1 MNLTDLLS
9 NHQDLSKQQKMDE
22 PVDSLLDKTASQ
34 LVGKPINRIDGHLKV
49 AGKAPYTADY
59 VLPNMAYGVMVGAT
73 IGKGK
78 VKQVHDNTA
87 LAVEGVIAVL
97 HDELF
102 LRNPQQGT
110 VKRAPAQT
118 ASEVF
123 YHGQPIVLVV
133 GETLEAAQ
141 QGAAALQIDY
151 DNDEAHGHFDF
162 EQEKPHSQYINW
174 TNDKN
179 QHMGKPEKTL
189 PNADVSVDVTYTT
202 PSQSNMAM
210 EPHVSLA
217 QWQDGRLILHTA
229 NQMIGASHV
238 QLVKALKIKDDE
250 ARMLSPYVGG
260 GFGAKLGISSES
272 VMAALAAKQLDR
284 PVLVVMTRAQVM
296 ESTVRRS
303 NAEQRIG
310 LGADADGT
318 LHTVIHN
325 SYVSNLPSELF
336 FEPCAISTHFL
347 YQGENREVKYRMVR
361 MNQVLA
367 GSMRAPGEAAGQL
380 ALECAMDELAHKL
393 DMCPVKLRIHNE
405 PKENPSTNVP
415 FTARKLVECL
425 QHGAKAFGWDNR
437 PAVASRMEGDW
448 MIGYGMAAAS
458 RSDQIRAS
466 EARVSLNLA
475 GTDTGV
481 QAVVETDMTDI
492 GTGTY
497 TILAQIAADL
507 LGLPIDCVEVKL
519 GDSSMPTAA
528 GSGGSVGASSSGSAV
543 YLACQALREE
553 IAKLADIPNDILQ
566 LANGCVYPQGEHEAS
581 LAEKLSEKIA
591 DTVTETVSDLSA
603 TISTAVSEL
612 AERVGLTDSN
622 TQNDGKQNDQAT
634 AAPSST
640 TLKHLLREHAP
651 HGLSAQGSIKPG
663 KNANTHHRAGY
674 GAHFVEVGVHRVTGE
689 VRVRRMLGVFA
700 AGRILNEKT
709 ARSQCIGGMTFGVG
723 AALMEQMMYD
733 TRNGRLCNHDFAEY
747 HVPTNADIPD
757 LEVVFLPE
765 RDEYANPLHA
775 KGIGELA
782 LSGAGAAIN
791 NAVFNAT
798 GIRVREYPITADKLL
813 AQLPLL

>member
-22 PVDSLLDKTASQ
+22 PVESLLDKTASQ

-59 VLPNMAYGVMVGAT
+59 ILPNMAYGVMVGAT

-78 VKQVHDNTA
+78 VKKVHDNTA
-87 LAVEGVIAVL
+87 LAIEGVIAVL
-97 HDELF
+97 HDDLF

-151 DNDEAHGHFDF
+151 DDDEAHGHFDF

-174 TNDKN
+174 VNDKN
-179 QHMGKPEKTL
+179 LHMGKPEKTL
-189 PNADVSVDVTYTT
+189 PNAEVSVDFTYTT

-210 EPHVSLA
+210 EPHASLA
-217 QWQDGRLILHTA
+217 YWQDGRLVLHTA
-229 NQMIGASHV
+229 NQMVGPSKV
-238 QLVKALKIKDDE
+238 QLVKALNIKDDE

-272 VMAALAAKQLDR
+272 IMAALAAKQLDR
-284 PVLVVMTRAQVM
+284 PVLAVMTRAQVM

-361 MNQVLA
+361 MNQVLS

-393 DMCPVKLRIHNE
+393 DMCPVKLRIQNE
-405 PKENPSTNVP
+405 PEKNPSTGVP
-415 FTARKLVECL
+415 FTTRRLVECL
-425 QHGAKAFGWDNR
+425 EHGAKVFGWDNR
-437 PAVASRMEGDW
+437 PAIASRVEGDW

-458 RSDQIRAS
+458 RSDLVMSSQ
-466 EARVSLNLA
+466 ARVSLNLA

-507 LGLPIDCVEVKL
+507 LGLPLDCVQVKL
-519 GDSSMPTAA
+519 GDSDTPTAS
-528 GSGGSVGASSSGSAV
+528 GSGSSAGATSSGSSV

-553 IAKLADIPNDILQ
+553 IAKLADIPADILQ
-566 LANGCVYPQGEHEAS
+566 IANGCVYPQGEHSAT
-581 LAEKLSEKIA
+581 LGEKIA
-591 DTVTETVSDLSA
+591 DKVADTVSDLSA
-603 TISTAVSEL
+603 SISATVGEL
-612 AERVGLTDSN
+612 AERVGLTDGDAS
-622 TQNDGKQNDQAT
+622 QHDAPADK
-634 AAPSST
+634 PSST
-640 TLKHLLREHAP
+640 TLKQLLSEHAP
-651 HGLSAQGSIKPG
+651 HGLSANGNIEPG
-663 KNANTHHRAGY
+663 KNAKTHHRAGY
-674 GAHFVEVGVHRVTGE
+674 GAHFTEVGVHRVTGE

-709 ARSQCIGGMTFGVG
+709 ARSQCLGGMTFGIG
-723 AALMEQMMYD
+723 SALMEQIIHD

-747 HVPTNADIPD
+747 HVPTNADVPE
-757 LEVVFLPE
+757 LEVIFMPE

-782 LSGAGAAIN
+782 LSGSGAAIN

-798 GIRVREYPITADKLL
+798 GIRVRNYPITADKLL